1 MDKDLSD
8 QLQRNVQSNKIGG
21 VMATVFKKGAFF
33 RNLIFIVTLGFATI
47 FSNAFAADNLR
58 PRSASQN
65 AAVKNA
71 LTNDLKKT
79 KQDGGEDLSKRLVV
93 KFSEVRKEDVPIA
106 GGKGANLGELQHAKG
121 ISVPPGIAVTT
132 EAFKRHINEGSVIVD
147 KGGVKTTVTLRN
159 YIDQRLAGLNY
170 NDSTALAEAGR
181 DIRAAIEAAIMPGE
195 VAKEIEKDYREMG
208 GMAVAVRS
216 SATAEDMA
224 DASFAGQQDTY
235 LNIQGTEDVLN
246 AVKRDWASLFTDRAI
261 FYRHDKNIDHGQ
273 ASLSA
278 VIQVMVKSKKA
289 GTAFSVHTDTGFGG
303 TNPKDIVVSVDG
315 AWGIG
320 EGVVSGAT
328 SPDSFVVKKDKNGK
342 FNIYRKVFGAKL
354 KKVVY
359 RKEAKLK
366 AKEGTELVDTS
377 YTERHTF
384 ALTDAEVI
392 EVAKAVEHIHKHYG
406 NRFMDIEWAFDDNG
420 KLWILQARSETIW
433 NQWNEKNPNMVKME
447 DKTVTDAAADTAKV
461 LVSGTIQF
469 GSASGKVVLIDARKE
484 GVELAKELDRIEQG
498 DVLVTTMTKP
508 DMVPGMKRAGA
519 IVTDEGGPTCHAA
532 IIARE
537 LGIPCIVGTSKATR
551 VLKEKMVVT
560 VDANRGKIYDG
571 ELQIEEVKKNI
582 DPLNL
587 PVTKTKIGIIVA
599 SPFLA
604 MKTSALSLFGSH
616 YGAGLVR
623 KEFVD
628 TTEILVHPLAG
639 LAYDLYNDPNFTD
652 AAAKAEI
659 KKNIIDNEELR
670 TAIEDAINGYP
681 NFREFYK
688 DKLSNTLAII
698 AAAQKGGQ
706 HVIVR
711 TTDFKTNEYENQIGG
726 PLYEPKE
733 KNPMMGYRGINR
745 MLSAAYKEAFEL
757 EIEAI
762 KQARERQ
769 DNIDVMFPVVRTPV
783 ELKKAVEL
791 FAQHGLVRGD
801 KGFQIGMMVEV
812 PADIFQAEEFYKY
825 VDFMSIGSNDL
836 TQFTL
841 GLGRD
846 NDKMRNFFDEANPAV
861 KKAIEIVVKTA
872 KKMGVRSG
880 LCGQKPSNTPSYA
893 GFLVEAGIDSISV
906 VPQSYEDVV
915 RVVAAQEKAL
925 AGKEFD
931 PNIAGW
937 NIPEKAG
944 NPQMVTATEVAAADI
959 IKNIGIHP
967 QALLKYDTGHI
978 VGPGIYEELKGK
990 TAQEYVAGKVYDAIM
1005 AKVRATEGSI
1015 VYSTDDLDKVVYE
1028 SLKYGKAEE
1037 LFDENPEL
1045 GFCGLARVVD
1055 PDWQKF
1061 FAWQLE
1067 GIKKA
1072 IQDSGRKNIYI
1083 KLDLPRILPEVNTAL
1098 DIIKKADLVPG
1109 QDVQVGMEI
1118 ATPSSVL
1125 LLDEF
1130 IKTGLN
1136 FVTENND
1143 RFLSYTMAIDPGN
1156 LNINISQEEKD
1167 AALVNPQKVWTTI
1180 AEKNNIPMVKVDGGE
1195 FISSRVSIE
1204 NLFLG
1209 ILDKYVSLRNG
1220 QVLSLNQE
1228 EMEAILWTL
1237 NDLSGDAAVKNIK
1250 NIRNVIERLS
1260 DDQRDALSK
1269 LSQGMVFANH
1279 GVDKK
1284 VRAILINKEA
1294 LNAVYESEA
1303 VVYKGLSNGFG
1314 NFANT
1319 LKEVKNAKGALVVS
1333 ANTVLNNAGTLSALK
1348 KIKETGLAF
1357 EIIVWTDKADQ
1368 VDKLAALRIDEVATI
1383 QVKQLRDVLG
1393 GLNNAGITDD
1403 KIVVIKGDEEAYDG
1417 VKTGVQVVNVDTAN
1431 AQAGNVNSMTIV
1443 VAKAVTVA
1451 LKDEK
1456 TVVEQ
1461 YRKMATK
1468 YAKDNNV
1475 TPQEFDSLQDLT
1487 SQISDIPMAK
1497 VSDEV
1502 AKAQVTYE
1510 ETISKI

>member
-1 MDKDLSD
+1 
-8 QLQRNVQSNKIGG
+8 
-21 VMATVFKKGAFF
+21 MAAVSKKGLFF
-33 RNLIFIVTLGFATI
+33 RKLIFIVTLGLVTVS
-47 FSNAFAADNLR
+47 SNVFAADNLR
-58 PRSASQN
+58 PRSAKQGRVN
-65 AAVKNA
+65 VIADELKGTPAAGAK
-71 LTNDLKKT
+71 
-79 KQDGGEDLSKRLVV
+79 EDLSQRLVV

-132 EAFKRHINEGSVIVD
+132 QAFKMHINKGSVVTE

-181 DIRAAIEAAIMPGE
+181 DVRAAIEAATMPEE
-195 VAKEIEKDYREMG
+195 VEKEVTLGYQGLCQLMG
-208 GMAVAVRS
+208 KENIAVAVRS

-235 LNIQGTEDVLN
+235 LNMRGNEEVLG
-246 AVKRDWASLFTDRAI
+246 AVKRNWASLFTDRAI

-278 VIQVMVKSKKA
+278 VIQVMINSKKA

-328 SPDSFVVKKDKNGK
+328 SPDSFIVKKDKSGK
-342 FNIYRKVFGAKL
+342 FSIYRKVFGAKL

-359 RKEAKLK
+359 RKESNVK

-377 YTERHTF
+377 YAERHSF
-384 ALTDAEVI
+384 ALTDAQVL
-392 EVAKAVEHIHKHYG
+392 EVARAVEHIHRHYG

-433 NQWNEKNPNMVKME
+433 NQWNEKNPNTVKMV
-447 DKTVTDAAADTAKV
+447 DKTVPDAAADSAKV
-461 LVSGTIQF
+461 LVSGIVQF
-469 GSASGKVVLIDARKE
+469 KSAVGKVVLIDARKE
-484 GVELAKELDRIEQG
+484 GTELAKELDRIQQG

-537 LGIPCIVGTSKATR
+537 LEIPCIVGTSKATQ
-551 VLKEKMVVT
+551 VLKEGMVVT
-560 VDANRGKIYDG
+560 VDANRGKVYEGEYDLE
-571 ELQIEEVKKNI
+571 ELKKNTE
-582 DPLNL
+582 PLNL
-587 PVTKTKIGIIVA
+587 PPTNTNIGVIVA

-604 MKTSALSLFGSH
+604 MKTSALSLFPSH
-616 YGAGLVR
+616 YGVGLLR

-639 LAYDLYNDPNFTD
+639 LAYDLYNDPDFTD
-652 AAAKAEI
+652 TQAKAEI
-659 KKNIIDNEELR
+659 KKNIIDNVELR
-670 TAIEDAINGYP
+670 TAIEDALKGYS
-681 NFREFYK
+681 NFKEFYK

-733 KNPMMGYRGINR
+733 RNPMMGYRGINR
-745 MLSAAYKEAFEL
+745 MLSAAYKAAFEL

-769 DNIDVMFPVVRTPV
+769 NNIDVMFPVVRTPV

-791 FAQHGLVRGD
+791 FAQHGLVRGKD
-801 KGFQIGMMVEV
+801 GFQIGMMVEV
-812 PADIFQAEEFYKY
+812 PADIFQAEEFYQY

-846 NDKMRNFFDEANPAV
+846 NDKMKKFFNEANPAV
-861 KKAIEIVVKTA
+861 KKALEIVIKTA
-872 KKMGVRSG
+872 KASKVRSG
-880 LCGQKPSNTPSYA
+880 LCGQRPSNDPA
-893 GFLVEAGIDSISV
+893 FAAFLVQAGIDSISV

-915 RVVAAQEKAL
+915 KVVSAQEKEL
-925 AGKEFD
+925 AGKEYD

-937 NIPEKAG
+937 SIPEKAG
-944 NPQMVTATEVAAADI
+944 NPQVVTAAEVDAAEI

-967 QALLKYDTGHI
+967 QALLKYDKGHV
-978 VGPGIYEELKGK
+978 VGAGINEELKGK
-990 TAQEYVAGKVYDAIM
+990 TAREYVAGKVYDALM
-1005 AKVRATEGSI
+1005 AKARTTEGPI

-1028 SLKYGKAEE
+1028 SLKYGKGEE

-1055 PDWQKF
+1055 PDWQEF
-1061 FAWQLE
+1061 FAWQLD
-1067 GIKKA
+1067 GVKKA
-1072 IQDSGRKNIYI
+1072 IQDSGRKNISI
-1083 KLDLPRILPEVNTAL
+1083 KLDLPRILPEVSTAL
-1098 DIIKKADLVPG
+1098 DIIKKAGLVPG
-1109 QDVQVGMEI
+1109 EDGFQVGMEI
-1118 ATPSSVL
+1118 ATPSSLL

-1136 FVTENND
+1136 FVAENTD

-1156 LNINISQEEKD
+1156 MNISISQEEKD

-1180 AEKNNIPMVKVDGGE
+1180 AEKNDIPMVKVDGGE

-1209 ILDKYVSLRNG
+1209 ILDKYVSLRDD
-1220 QVLSLNQE
+1220 QVLFLNQE

-1237 NDLSGDAAVKNIK
+1237 NDLSGAAAVKNIK

-1279 GVDKK
+1279 GLDKK
-1284 VRAILINKEA
+1284 VRALLINKEA
-1294 LNAVYESEA
+1294 LNSAYESDAAVYKA
-1303 VVYKGLSNGFG
+1303 LSSGFG
-1314 NFANT
+1314 NFVNA
-1319 LKEVKNAKGALVVS
+1319 LKAVNSAKGALVIS
-1333 ANTVLNNAGTLSALK
+1333 ADTVLKNAGTLEVLRK
-1348 KIKETGLAF
+1348 MKEAGLAF
-1357 EIIVWTDKADQ
+1357 EIIVWTDKAGQ
-1368 VDKLAALRIDEVATI
+1368 ADKLAALRVDEVATI

-1393 GLNNAGITDD
+1393 DLNNAGITDD
-1403 KIVVIKGDEEAYDG
+1403 KIVVIKGNEEAYDG
-1417 VKTGVQVVNVDTAN
+1417 VKIGVQVVNVDAAN
-1431 AQAGNVNSMTIV
+1431 AQAGNVNSMAIV

-1456 TVVEQ
+1456 TVVDQ

-1468 YAKDNNV
+1468 YAKDNNM
-1475 TPQEFDSLQDLT
+1475 TSQEFDALQDLT
-1487 SQISDIPMAK
+1487 IQISDIPMAK